1 MLGNVSKRLLL
12 ASGSPRRRELIDVFE
27 ERVGF
32 VSSSSD
38 EPSPLN
44 GETPD
49 EYVLRVALAKAQN
62 VAKKSY
68 PAVLISADT
77 VVVFKGEILGKPL
90 DYEEASTTLGRLR
103 GTDHQVVTGVTVLD
117 SETGALV
124 KSSTS
129 TCVIMRKYSTDE
141 IAQYVATGKPLDKAG
156 SYGVQDHEFHP
167 AQAVKGCYL
176 NVVGFPL
183 CTVTTLLG
191 KMGVSVNIRPEW
203 RPPEQCLDC
212 PFQPGRQVDQ
222 R

>member
-68 PAVLISADT
+68 PAVLMSADT
-77 VVVFKGEILGKPL
+77 VVVRAIIV
-90 DYEEASTTLGRLR
+90 RR
-103 GTDHQVVTGVTVLD
+103 
-117 SETGALV
+117 
-124 KSSTS
+124 
-129 TCVIMRKYSTDE
+129 
-141 IAQYVATGKPLDKAG
+141 
-156 SYGVQDHEFHP
+156 
-167 AQAVKGCYL
+167 
-176 NVVGFPL
+176 
-183 CTVTTLLG
+183 
-191 KMGVSVNIRPEW
+191 
-203 RPPEQCLDC
+203 
-212 PFQPGRQVDQ
+212 
-222 R
+222 